1 MRCRT
6 VPLALLFRSPLT
18 GSVSSGKVHAP
29 LHPSVSA
36 APPAKRSFICPGG
49 AGCCSPFPACSP
61 SLPLPR
67 TFPEAATELPTQS
80 PAKTPRPLYKKPPFL
95 HSPALFTSTT
105 TQDLSF
111 PFVPIHS
118 RQRKS
123 TAPLPGSLAP
133 PPSMDRLKDLLGDRP
148 LKGIFGALGLP
159 EKIGGAVLDA
169 LCSRGARLWNV
180 EEEADKLRRT
190 KERIRAVLEDAEQ
203 RRFVDHDSVKLWLRE
218 LRAAAFDVD
227 ALLDR
232 LATITAASRLAA
244 AEQPRKRKRPWA
256 SVELGPRQRWELDE
270 KIAKINERLEEIS
283 KGRKRY
289 RLQNGDGRRTA
300 PQPMQRERFVEAAG
314 HRDESPIGRDKEK
327 EQIVG
332 ALVSDCAGVDLPV
345 VTMWGTAGIGKTA
358 LARLVH
364 DDPQVEKFF
373 TDRIWVWL
381 PDTCDVGMATKMI
394 IEAVTSKKC
403 EPLSLDILQQRLR
416 GYLRNKRF
424 LLVIDNL
431 WAEGFQF
438 WEFLR
443 PSLTAGE
450 KGSKVLITTQHERVS
465 RMNST
470 ILDVPLKGLE
480 EEECWQI
487 LKVYAFS
494 GWSSRDQHDLEFIG
508 RRIAANCQGSPL
520 AAKSLGVLL
529 SDTHGDREQWESI
542 LSEMQILEADK
553 NTNNILPSLLISYQ
567 HLPYHLKQCFAFCSI
582 LPLGVEFEKDELVR
596 FWIADGL
603 VRSSGRRRVEME
615 AGRCFDELLWRSF
628 FETSDTFPIRKFRV
642 PSLMLK
648 LAQLVSKH
656 ESLTLS
662 PDNSHIADCPEWIR
676 YATILSSKD
685 EPLAF
690 DKIYRYENSRL
701 LKLFPKMKLPS
712 NQVPRELF
720 SKLTC
725 LRALDLSYTELELLP
740 DSIGCCIHLR
750 YLNLRNTLI
759 KTLPDTVCNL
769 FNLQTL
775 DLRDCFWLM
784 DLPEGL
790 SRLVNMR
797 HLCLH
802 LDWDRV
808 TAFRSMPSGI
818 DRLESLQTLSRFVT
832 ISKDGGKCN
841 IGELKNLKIRGEL
854 CILNLEA
861 ATDSGAREANLS
873 GKEYLHKLMLKWS
886 DNTCKDEQQLDIEN
900 SESVLEA
907 LCAHTSLKHLRID
920 NYPGR
925 KLPSWVENLS
935 SLDSLEIFSC
945 PRLTQFSVETLRSL
959 RNFRI
964 RQCADL
970 AVLPRGLCNLESLDS
985 LEVHGAPNLRISAVD
1000 ILPRNIS
1007 QLIVTGCDAL
1017 EEWCRQEGAERVQ
1030 QIRDARIIFGNR

>member
-1 MRCRT
+1 
-6 VPLALLFRSPLT
+6 
-18 GSVSSGKVHAP
+18 
-29 LHPSVSA
+29 
-36 APPAKRSFICPGG
+36 
-49 AGCCSPFPACSP
+49 
-61 SLPLPR
+61 
-67 TFPEAATELPTQS
+67 
-80 PAKTPRPLYKKPPFL
+80 
-95 HSPALFTSTT
+95 
-105 TQDLSF
+105 
-111 PFVPIHS
+111 
-118 RQRKS
+118 
-123 TAPLPGSLAP
+123 
-133 PPSMDRLKDLLGDRP
+133 MDRLKDLLGDRP

-159 EKIGGAVLDA
+159 EKIGSAVLDA

-203 RRFVDHDSVKLWLRE
+203 RRFVDHDSVRLWLRE

-244 AEQPRKRKRPWA
+244 ADQPRKRKRPWH
-256 SVELGPRQRWELDE
+256 SFELGPRQRWKLDE
-270 KIAKINERLEEIS
+270 KIAEINERLDEIS

-300 PQPMQRERFVEAAG
+300 AQPMQRARFLEAAAY
-314 HRDESPIGRDKEK
+314 RDERPIGRNKEK
-327 EQIVG
+327 EEIVG
-332 ALVSDCAGVDLPV
+332 ALISDSAGVDLPV
-345 VTMWGTAGIGKTA
+345 VTIWGTAGIGKTA

-364 DDPQVEKFF
+364 DDPQVQEYF

-381 PDTCDVGMATKMI
+381 PDRCHVMVATKMI
-394 IEAVTSKKC
+394 IEAVTGKKC
-403 EPLSLDILQQRLR
+403 ELLSLDILQQRLR
-416 GYLRNKRF
+416 NYLRKKRF
-424 LLVIDNL
+424 FLVIDNL

-438 WEFLR
+438 WEFLK

-450 KGSKVLITTQHERVS
+450 KGSKVLITTQHERVT
-465 RMNST
+465 RMNPT
-470 ILDVPLKGLE
+470 TLNFHLE
-480 EEECWQI
+480 GMEDEECWQI
-487 LKVYAFS
+487 LRVYAFS
-494 GWSSRDQHDLEFIG
+494 GWSSRGQHDLEFIG
-508 RRIAANCQGSPL
+508 RKIATNCQGSPL

-553 NTNNILPSLLISYQ
+553 NTNNILPSLQISYQ

-582 LPLGVEFEKDELVR
+582 LPQGVEFEKDELVR
-596 FWIADGL
+596 LWIADGL
-603 VRSSGRRRVEME
+603 VKSSGRRRVEME

-642 PSLMLK
+642 PSLMLE

-662 PDNSHIADCPEWIR
+662 PDNSHDADRPEWIR
-676 YATILSSKD
+676 YATILCPKD
-685 EPLAF
+685 NHPLAF
-690 DKIYRYENSRL
+690 DKIYHYENSRL
-701 LKLFPKMKLPS
+701 LKLVPTMKLPS
-712 NQVPRELF
+712 NQVPTALF
-720 SKLTC
+720 TKLTC
-725 LRALDLSYTELELLP
+725 LRALDLSYTELDLLP
-740 DSIGCCIHLR
+740 DSIRCCIHLR

-759 KTLPDTVCNL
+759 KTLPETVCDL

-784 DLPEGL
+784 GLPRGL

-802 LDWDRV
+802 LDWDRFI
-808 TAFRSMPSGI
+808 AFRSMPIGI
-818 DRLESLQTLSRFVT
+818 DKLQSLQTLSRFVA

-841 IGELKNLKIRGEL
+841 ISELKNLKIRGEL

-861 ATDSGAREANLS
+861 ATGSGAREANLS

-900 SESVLEA
+900 SETVLEA
-907 LCAHTSLKHLRID
+907 LCAHSGLKHLRID
-920 NYPGR
+920 SYPGR

-935 SLDSLEIFSC
+935 SLDSLEILSC
-945 PRLTQFSVETLRSL
+945 PRLTQFSVEMLRSL

-964 RQCADL
+964 SQCADL

-985 LEVHGAPNLRISAVD
+985 LEIHGASNLRISAVD

-1007 QLIVTGCDAL
+1007 QLTVSGCDAL

-1030 QIRDARIIFGNR
+1030 QIRDARIIFSNR

>member
-1 MRCRT
+1 
-6 VPLALLFRSPLT
+6 
-18 GSVSSGKVHAP
+18 
-29 LHPSVSA
+29 
-36 APPAKRSFICPGG
+36 
-49 AGCCSPFPACSP
+49 
-61 SLPLPR
+61 
-67 TFPEAATELPTQS
+67 
-80 PAKTPRPLYKKPPFL
+80 
-95 HSPALFTSTT
+95 
-105 TQDLSF
+105 
-111 PFVPIHS
+111 
-118 RQRKS
+118 
-123 TAPLPGSLAP
+123 
-133 PPSMDRLKDLLGDRP
+133 MDRLKDLLGDRP
-148 LKGIFGALGLP
+148 MKGIFSALGLP
-159 EKIGGAVLDA
+159 EKVGGAVLDV

-180 EEEADKLRRT
+180 EEEAGRLRRT

-203 RRFVDHDSVKLWLRE
+203 RRFIDHDSVKLWLRE

-232 LATITAASRLAA
+232 LGTITAAARLQAA
-244 AEQPRKRKRPWA
+244 AEHSRKRKRKRPWP
-256 SVELGPRQRWELDE
+256 SFELGPWRRWELDG
-270 KIAKINERLEEIS
+270 KIANINERLDNINRD
-283 KGRKRY
+283 RKRY
-289 RLQNGDGRRTA
+289 RLQAGDGRRTA
-300 PQPMQRERFVEAAG
+300 AQPTQRRPWLLEAAA
-314 HRDESPIGRDKEK
+314 HRDERPIGRDEEK
-327 EQIVG
+327 EQIVR
-332 ALVSDCAGVDLPV
+332 ALVSDNAGMDLPV
-345 VTMWGTAGIGKTA
+345 VSIWGTAGIGKTA

-364 DDPQVEKFF
+364 NDPKVANFF

-381 PDTCDVGMATKMI
+381 PDTCDVRTATKMI

-403 EPLSLDILQQRLR
+403 ELLSLDILQQRLH
-416 GYLRNKRF
+416 GHLRKKRF

-431 WAEGFQF
+431 WADGFQF

-465 RMNST
+465 RMSSP
-470 ILDVPLKGLE
+470 ILSIPLKPLGD
-480 EEECWQI
+480 EECWQI
-487 LKVYAFS
+487 LKVYALS
-494 GWSSRDQHDLEFIG
+494 GWSSRDQLDLESIG
-508 RRIAANCQGSPL
+508 RSIAANCQGSPL

-542 LSEMQILEADK
+542 LSEMRILEGDK
-553 NTNNILPSLLISYQ
+553 STNNILPSLQISYQ
-567 HLPYHLKQCFAFCSI
+567 HLPYHLKQCFAFCSV
-582 LPLGVEFEKDELVR
+582 LPLGAEFEKDELVR
-596 FWIADGL
+596 LWIADGL
-603 VRSSGRRRVEME
+603 VKSSGRRRVEME

-642 PSLMLK
+642 PSLMLE

-656 ESLTLS
+656 ESLTLG
-662 PDNSHIADCPEWIR
+662 PDNSHIAERPEWIR
-676 YATILSSKD
+676 YATILCPKD
-685 EPLAF
+685 GPLAF
-690 DKIYRYENSRL
+690 DTIYHYENSRL
-701 LKLFPKMKLPS
+701 LKLSPKMKLPS
-712 NQVPRELF
+712 NQVPPELF

-725 LRALDLSYTELELLP
+725 LRALDLSYTELDLLP
-740 DSIGCCIHLR
+740 DSIGFCIHLR

-759 KTLPDTVCNL
+759 KTLPETVCNL

-784 DLPEGL
+784 DLPEGM

-818 DRLESLQTLSRFVT
+818 DKLLSLQTLSRFVT
-832 ISKDGGKCN
+832 VSKDGGKCN
-841 IGELKNLKIRGEL
+841 ITELKNLKIRGEL

-861 ATDSGAREANLS
+861 ATHSGAREANLS

-900 SESVLEA
+900 SERVLEA
-907 LCAHTSLKHLRID
+907 LCAHSSLKHLRID

-925 KLPSWVENLS
+925 KLSSWVEKLS
-935 SLDSLEIFSC
+935 SLDTLEIFSC
-945 PRLTQFSVETLRSL
+945 PRLTQISVEALRSL

-970 AVLPRGLCNLESLDS
+970 AVLPRGLCSLESLDC
-985 LEVHGAPNLRISAVD
+985 LEIHGTSNLRISAVD

-1007 QLIVTGCDAL
+1007 QLTVSGCYTL

-1030 QIRDARIIFGNR
+1030 QIRDTRIQFSI

>member
-1 MRCRT
+1 
-6 VPLALLFRSPLT
+6 
-18 GSVSSGKVHAP
+18 
-29 LHPSVSA
+29 
-36 APPAKRSFICPGG
+36 
-49 AGCCSPFPACSP
+49 
-61 SLPLPR
+61 
-67 TFPEAATELPTQS
+67 
-80 PAKTPRPLYKKPPFL
+80 
-95 HSPALFTSTT
+95 
-105 TQDLSF
+105 
-111 PFVPIHS
+111 
-118 RQRKS
+118 
-123 TAPLPGSLAP
+123 
-133 PPSMDRLKDLLGDRP
+133 MDRLKDLLGDRP

-190 KERIRAVLEDAEQ
+190 KDRIRAVLEDAEQ

-218 LRAAAFDVD
+218 LRATAFDVD

-244 AEQPRKRKRPWA
+244 AEQPRKRKRPWP
-256 SVELGPRQRWELDE
+256 SVELGPRQRWKLDE
-270 KIAKINERLEEIS
+270 KIAEINGRLDEIS
-283 KGRKRY
+283 KERKRY
-289 RLQNGDGRRTA
+289 RLQAGDGRRTA
-300 PQPMQRERFVEAAG
+300 AQPMQRPRFLEAAA
-314 HRDESPIGRDKEK
+314 HRDERPIGRDKEK

-332 ALVSDCAGVDLPV
+332 ALVSDTAGMDLPV
-345 VTMWGTAGIGKTA
+345 VTIWGTAGIGKTA

-364 DDPQVEKFF
+364 DDPEVEKFF

-381 PDTCDVGMATKMI
+381 PDRCDVRMATKMI

-403 EPLSLDILQQRLR
+403 DLLSLDILQQRLR
-416 GYLRNKRF
+416 DYLRKKRF
-424 LLVIDNL
+424 LMVIDDL

-465 RMNST
+465 RMTST
-470 ILDVPLKGLE
+470 IPDVPLKGLGD
-480 EEECWQI
+480 EECWQI
-487 LKVYAFS
+487 LEVYAFS
-494 GWSSRDQHDLEFIG
+494 GCSSRDWRDLEFIG

-553 NTNNILPSLLISYQ
+553 NTYNILPSLQISYQ
-567 HLPYHLKQCFAFCSI
+567 HLPYLLKQCFAFCSI

-596 FWIADGL
+596 LWIADGL
-603 VRSSGRRRVEME
+603 VKSSGRKRVEME

-628 FETSDTFPIRKFRV
+628 FETSDTFPRRKFRV
-642 PSLMLK
+642 PSLMLE

-662 PDNSHIADCPEWIR
+662 PDNSHDADHPEWIR
-676 YATILSSKD
+676 YATILCPKD
-685 EPLAF
+685 DHPLAF
-690 DKIYRYENSRL
+690 DKIYHYGNSRL
-701 LKLFPKMKLPS
+701 LKLVPTMKLPS
-712 NQVPRELF
+712 NQVPAALF
-720 SKLTC
+720 TKLTC
-725 LRALDLSYTELELLP
+725 LRALDLSYTELDLLP
-740 DSIGCCIHLR
+740 DSIGCCVHLR

-759 KTLPDTVCNL
+759 KTLPETVCNL

-784 DLPEGL
+784 DLPEGM

-808 TAFRSMPSGI
+808 SAFRSMPNGI
-818 DRLESLQTLSRFVT
+818 DKLQSLQTLSRFVT
-832 ISKDGGKCN
+832 VSKDGGKCN
-841 IGELKNLKIRGEL
+841 ISELKNLKIRGEL

-900 SESVLEA
+900 SETVLEA

-925 KLPSWVENLS
+925 KLPSWVESLS

-945 PRLTQFSVETLRSL
+945 HRLTQFSVEMLRSL
-959 RNFRI
+959 RNLKI

-985 LEVHGAPNLRISAVD
+985 LEIHGASNLRISAVD
-1000 ILPRNIS
+1000 ILPRNTS
-1007 QLIVTGCDAL
+1007 QLTVSGCDAL
-1017 EEWCRQEGAERVQ
+1017 EEWCQREGAERVQ
-1030 QIRDARIIFGNR
+1030 QIRDARIIFDNR